1 MALVNQVLDE
11 IKNQDYKKI
20 IQSIESFLKNK
31 ISENNANG
39 VVFGLSGGIDSVVVA
54 YLCSNVFKKNTLALI
69 MPDSKISP
77 KTETQDALKI
87 VGNLGLDYKLLD
99 INPIHASFSKY
110 LEPNET
116 ALGNLR
122 ARIRASILYYYANAK
137 NFLVVGTSDKSEYLI
152 GYFTKFGDGSSD
164 LMPIASL
171 YKTQVRELA
180 KTLGVSDSIISKKSS
195 PHLWKEHTAE
205 EEIGFS
211 YEMIDSVLCCIVD
224 KKLALDNTAKKT
236 GIDKTTVEKIYQLYK
251 KSQHKRITPDKLE

>member
-137 NFLVVGTSDKSEYLI
+137 NHLVVGTSDKSEYLI